1 LGGGLA
7 FVPQL
12 TSFPVT
18 KSPGAYSNIAPEKRI
33 LLPEIRTEKFE
44 AAGGAMIRKFSIA
57 LFVVLLA
64 AGLALADTLVMKDGT
79 THEGTLVS
87 ATSSTITFRQAG
99 KLHHYPRSSVQ
110 SMELNTSQT
119 SSGSN
124 EGFSQRNGHGYANGP
139 THPVTLPAGTEIA
152 VMTNQEINSTNV
164 SAGQSYSADIANN
177 VTDTNGRTVIPKGS
191 PAELVL
197 RDVSSGG
204 VTGSR
209 EMTLDLQSIK
219 VGDRRYVVDT
229 ADVKQTGREGIGA
242 NKRTAEMVGGG
253 TALGTLIGAIAGG
266 GKGAA
271 IGAVTGAAAGAG
283 TQILTRGKSVKV
295 PAESTLRFKLDQPLQ
310 LSAAY

>member
-1 LGGGLA
+1 M
-7 FVPQL
+7 
-12 TSFPVT
+12 S
-18 KSPGAYSNIAPEKRI
+18 R
-33 LLPEIRTEKFE
+33 R
-44 AAGGAMIRKFSIA
+44 FSIG
-57 LFVVLLA
+57 FVVFVFA
-64 AGLALADTLVMKDGT
+64 AVSAFADTLVMKDGN
-79 THEGTLVS
+79 THEGTVVS
-87 ATSSTITFRQAG
+87 VSSTTITFREAG

-110 SMELNTSQT
+110 SMDFAGAQGA
-119 SSGSN
+119 SGAN
-124 EGFSQRNGHGYANGP
+124 EGFSQRNGHTYANGP
-139 THPVTLPAGTEIA
+139 THPVTLPSGTEIA
-152 VMTNQEINSTNV
+152 VMTNQDINSSGAN
-164 SAGQSYSADIANN
+164 AGQTYSADIANN
-177 VTDTNGRTVIPKGS
+177 ITDANGRTVIPKGS

-197 RDVSSGG
+197 RDVNSGG

-229 ADVKQTGREGIGA
+229 TDLKQTMGRDGIGA

-271 IGAVTGAAAGAG
+271 IGAASGAAAGAG
-283 TQILTRGKSVKV
+283 TQILTRGKAVKI